1 VKQVLLITI
10 LLQQKYLHELPN
22 EEKWLEC
29 VVLLKSFSKISP
41 SWGKN
46 DYFQPDTCVQC
57 VLCWISPSGHQC
69 MRHANPS
76 YASGVFNSNRHTFSF
91 WRRSQT
97 SGFFKQFA
105 LSLHSSSKLAHSIL

>member
-46 DYFQPDTCVQC
+46 DYF
-57 VLCWISPSGHQC
+57 
-69 MRHANPS
+69 
-76 YASGVFNSNRHTFSF
+76 
-91 WRRSQT
+91 
-97 SGFFKQFA
+97 
-105 LSLHSSSKLAHSIL
+105 